1 MSRVILG
8 VILGL
13 LIWPVAVLCY
23 LRYGHP
29 PVAVGDAPFPYEAQI
44 VSVPLNNR
52 IDREQ
57 AKTVPIDATP
67 DNLLAGA
74 KVYFMNCAGCH
85 GSLSQ
90 TSEMAK
96 HLYPGAPQLWKQH
109 RGSSVVG
116 VSDDPAGVTYWKVSN
131 GIRLTGMP
139 AFNGLLTPTE
149 MWQVSVL
156 LANAD
161 KPLPQPVKDVLSKP

>member
-13 LIWPVAVLCY
+13 LIWPVAVFCY

-29 PVAVGDAPFPYEAQI
+29 PVAVGDKPFPYEAQI
-44 VSVPLNNR
+44 VNVPLNNR
-52 IDREQ
+52 IDRELP
-57 AKTVPIDATP
+57 KTVPMEATP
-67 DNLLAGA
+67 DNLLVGA
-74 KVYFMNCAGCH
+74 KIYFMSCAGCH
-85 GSLSQ
+85 GSINQ

-96 HLYPGAPQLWKQH
+96 HLYPGAPQLLMAHSDGK
-109 RGSSVVG
+109 VVG

-139 AFNGLLTPTE
+139 AFNGLLSPTE
-149 MWQVSVL
+149 MWQVSLL

-161 KPLPQPVKDVLSKP
+161 KPMSQPVKDVLSKP